1 MFAVCFK
8 ETEMRSYR
16 VRVFL
21 SESRWNDIV
30 ITAET
35 SFDAE
40 SMGRGQSP
48 VGKAIY
54 LGEA

>member
-1 MFAVCFK
+1 
-8 ETEMRSYR
+8 MRSYR

-21 SESRWNDIV
+21 NESRWNDIV
-30 ITAET
+30 ISAET
-35 SFDAE
+35 WFDAE

-48 VGKAIY
+48 VGRATY

>member
-1 MFAVCFK
+1 
-8 ETEMRSYR
+8 MRSYR

-21 SESRWNDIV
+21 NESRWNDVV